1 VNTSVVPAG
10 TGSSGVSTRGADF
23 FALRVGALA
32 EAAHAACTH
41 VDPSAERAIS
51 AAGSI
56 RFAHAAQCPAYLA
69 CIRFRLPSVHARHPK
84 APVDR
89 IIPFAR
95 AHLRDR
101 TGRALATLRQQVYG
115 CAMSNPA
122 VESVVGVQS
131 VDRALRILEI
141 LARSGESGV
150 TELAAAL
157 EVHKSTAF
165 RLVATLE
172 QHRLVE
178 QVEGRGK
185 YRLGV
190 GLLRLAGATSARLDV
205 VQEARPL
212 CKQLAAATGETVNLA
227 TLSGNSALYLDQVAG
242 PSALQPHNWV
252 GQHIPLHA
260 TSNGKVLMAWLAPAE
275 LGDLLGRLPAFTGL
289 TITTKSRL
297 KRELEGVREQ
307 GYAVAVD
314 ELEVGLT
321 AIAAPVRNA
330 HGDVI
335 CSMSLSGPTFRLPS
349 ERVAEVVPLLVE
361 AAEELSHRLGWGV
374 R

>member
-1 VNTSVVPAG
+1 
-10 TGSSGVSTRGADF
+10 
-23 FALRVGALA
+23 
-32 EAAHAACTH
+32 
-41 VDPSAERAIS
+41 
-51 AAGSI
+51 
-56 RFAHAAQCPAYLA
+56 
-69 CIRFRLPSVHARHPK
+69 
-84 APVDR
+84 
-89 IIPFAR
+89 
-95 AHLRDR
+95 
-101 TGRALATLRQQVYG
+101 
-115 CAMSNPA
+115 MSNA
-122 VESVVGVQS
+122 ATETAGGVQS

-150 TELAAAL
+150 TEIAAML
-157 EVHKSTAF
+157 DVHKSTAF

-172 QHRLVE
+172 QHGLVE

-227 TLSGNSALYLDQVAG
+227 TLSGHSALYLDQVAG

-260 TSNGKVLMAWLAPAE
+260 TSNGKVLMAWLTDSD
-275 LGDLLGRLPAFTGL
+275 LRDLLGRLPAFTDT
-289 TITTKSRL
+289 TITSKGKLR
-297 KRELEGVREQ
+297 KELEAVRET

-335 CSMSLSGPTFRLPS
+335 CSMSLSGPTFRLPP
-349 ERVAEVVPLLVE
+349 ERVAEVVPQLVE
-361 AAEELSHRLGWGV
+361 AADELSHRLGWGV

>member
-1 VNTSVVPAG
+1 MVM
-10 TGSSGVSTRGADF
+10 
-23 FALRVGALA
+23 L
-32 EAAHAACTH
+32 
-41 VDPSAERAIS
+41 
-51 AAGSI
+51 
-56 RFAHAAQCPAYLA
+56 
-69 CIRFRLPSVHARHPK
+69 RLP
-84 APVDR
+84 
-89 IIPFAR
+89 
-95 AHLRDR
+95 
-101 TGRALATLRQQVYG
+101 VYG
-115 CAMSNPA
+115 CAMSNSA
-122 VESVVGVQS
+122 VESTGGVQS
-131 VDRALRILEI
+131 VDRALRILGI

-150 TELAAAL
+150 TEIAAAL

-172 QHRLVE
+172 QHGLVE

-185 YRLGV
+185 YRLGL

-212 CKQLAAATGETVNLA
+212 CKQLAASTGETVNLA
-227 TLSGNSALYLDQVAG
+227 TLSGHSALYLDQVAG

-260 TSNGKVLMAWLAPAE
+260 TSNGKVLMAWLTPDD
-275 LGDLLGRLPAFTGL
+275 LDDLLGRLPAYTKL
-289 TITTKSRL
+289 TITNKTQLR
-297 KRELEGVREQ
+297 RELDCVRGQ
-307 GYAVAVD
+307 GYALAVD

-335 CSMSLSGPTFRLPS
+335 CSMSLSGPTFRLPA
-349 ERVAEVVPLLVE
+349 ERVEVVTPLLVD
-361 AAEELSHRLGWGV
+361 AAAELSHRLGWGA